1 MSNNQLICIVD
12 DDHSMLRMLT
22 RAMSAAGFEVATF
35 GSSEA
40 LLNSGQITEA
50 SCVILD
56 IDLPGISGLDL
67 QQKFNQRG
75 RDVPI
80 IVISGQ
86 ATEKTRRRA
95 LQQGAFAFLDK
106 PFNLESLLA
115 AIRSAAS
122 LTPA

>member
-1 MSNNQLICIVD
+1 
-12 DDHSMLRMLT
+12 MLRMLT
-22 RAMSAAGFEVATF
+22 RGMSAAGFDVASF
-35 GSSEA
+35 ASAEA
-40 LLNSGQITEA
+40 LVNSGQITEA

-67 QQKFNQRG
+67 QQKFNERG

-86 ATEKTRRRA
+86 ATEKTRQRV
-95 LQQGAFAFLDK
+95 LQQGAVAFFDK

-115 AIRSAAS
+115 AVNSAAS
-122 LTPA
+122 PTPA

>member
-1 MSNNQLICIVD
+1 
-12 DDHSMLRMLT
+12 MLRMLIRVT
-22 RAMSAAGFEVATF
+22 SSAGFEVATF
-35 GSSEA
+35 GSAEA

-86 ATEKTRRRA
+86 ATEITRRRA